1 MSQAFTEEATPPT
14 EDSIAAALGVAAPVW
29 ATTVAAFEGIGASVE
44 WRYYRDGGWLAKATK
59 RSQTVAWLR
68 VEPGHLRVTFYFA
81 ARFRELLLD
90 EVAIATLHEQVAAAT
105 GRTIA
110 LSLELSETSTP
121 DQLLAL
127 IALKAP
133 AKLKPQGLPAR
144 PFGC

>member
-14 EDSIAAALGVAAPVW
+14 AESIAAALDVAAPVW
-29 ATTVAAFEGIGASVE
+29 ATTVAAMEEIGATVE

-59 RSQTVAWLR
+59 RSQTIAWLR

-90 EVAIATLHEQVAAAT
+90 EGALDDTLREQVAASA

-110 LSLELSETSTP
+110 LRFELSETSTL
-121 DQLLAL
+121 DRLVALLAL
-127 IALKAP
+127 KVR
-133 AKLKPQGLPAR
+133 AK
-144 PFGC
+144 

>member
-14 EDSIAAALGVAAPVW
+14 AESIAAVLGAAAPVW
-29 ATTVAAFEGIGASVE
+29 ATTVAAFEGIGATVE

-59 RSQTVAWLR
+59 RTQTIAWLR

-90 EVAIATLHEQVAAAT
+90 EEGIATLREQIADST
-105 GRTIA
+105 GRAIA
-110 LSLELSETSTP
+110 LSLELSETPAP

-127 IALKAP
+127 IALKVG
-133 AKLKPQGLPAR
+133 AK
-144 PFGC
+144 